1 MHVDKWLLSAAW
13 YYQNTF
19 LILLLLSSN
28 CKKCYLVSYK
38 GLLHCCVSSF
48 CLCSALLSLYEISLC
63 HTALLGVADG
73 AQPQSSTLL
82 LRKQGKHTGS
92 ETTWVDFKEKHL
104 TQKNPKNL
112 EYFQSFLYYTER
124 YLSKIMQPPQFLCTA
139 ANWWA
144 KPEMGIFSLTLSLDF
159 RCPVFVL
166 HNHRFVTK

>member
-13 YYQNTF
+13 YCQNTF

-48 CLCSALLSLYEISLC
+48 CLCSALLTLYEISLC

-82 LRKQGKHTGS
+82 LLKAGKTHGLWNHLSGFQREAFNTKK
-92 ETTWVDFKEKHL
+92 TPKTLNTFKA
-104 TQKNPKNL
+104 
-112 EYFQSFLYYTER
+112 SFIVLKDT
-124 YLSKIMQPPQFLCTA
+124 
-139 ANWWA
+139 WA
-144 KPEMGIFSLTLSLDF
+144 KLCSLLNSSALQLTGEQNQKWAFSLSL
-159 RCPVFVL
+159 
-166 HNHRFVTK
+166 